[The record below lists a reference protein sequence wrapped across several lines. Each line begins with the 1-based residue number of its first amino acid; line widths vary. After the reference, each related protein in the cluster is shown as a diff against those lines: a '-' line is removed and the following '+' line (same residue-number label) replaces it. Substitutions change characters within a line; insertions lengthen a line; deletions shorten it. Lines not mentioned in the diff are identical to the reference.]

1 MMLRL
6 SITVMLVFLVLSLR
20 AEQDTAARTLVTD
33 TAHVDMAWGLTNH
46 LHDYRGKKEFDY
58 REQDPEGLSPWDRFW
73 RWFWGKWSEL
83 MSREGFRKGF
93 QGLLWVLSIGILL
106 YAALRVLG
114 MEKVRLWM
122 GGQGRGPGIHGETV
136 EDIHA
141 IDYAASIAEAE
152 REGHYRE
159 AIRFHFLR
167 SLKRMSDSGVIRWN
181 RNKTNVDYAMELS
194 GHPLAGSF
202 EQVRRIYEYAWYGE
216 FVVSAEDYQALQ
228 PYFSG
233 FDQKLSP

>member
-1 MMLRL
+1 ML
-6 SITVMLVFLVLSLR
+6 SGFVSLR
-20 AEQDTAARTLVTD
+20 SEPDTAALQLATD
-33 TAHVDMAWGLTNH
+33 TARIDQAWGLTGH
-46 LHDYRGKKEFDY
+46 LGEYRNKKEFDY
-58 REQDPEGLSPWDRFW
+58 REQEPKGLSPWDRFW

-93 QGLLWVLSIGILL
+93 KGFLWAASISILL
-106 YAALRVLG
+106 YAVLRVLG

-122 GGQGRGPGIHGETV
+122 GGQGSGPGIRGEMV

-141 IDYAASIAEAE
+141 IDYAASIEAAE
-152 REGHYRE
+152 REGRYRD

-167 SLKRMSDSGVIRWN
+167 SLKLLSDRGHIQWN
-181 RNKTNVDYAMELS
+181 RNKTNVDYGRELA
-194 GHPLAGSF
+194 GHALSGSF

-216 FVVSAEDYQALQ
+216 FSVSEQDYVSLH
-228 PYFSG
+228 PYFTG